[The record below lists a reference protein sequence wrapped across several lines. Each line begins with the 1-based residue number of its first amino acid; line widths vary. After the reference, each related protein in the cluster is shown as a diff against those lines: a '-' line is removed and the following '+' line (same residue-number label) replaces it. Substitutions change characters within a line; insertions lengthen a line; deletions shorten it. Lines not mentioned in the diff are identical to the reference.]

1 MQNEIDISSITWD
14 ETDSSGI
21 DVSSI
26 TWDEE
31 ATQENKFSESKIDIA
46 KDVIGNRMNDV
57 AVGLTQ
63 GAAQAGK
70 AVLGAA
76 DLGLAASNEFS
87 PVTQIRRAAGHD
99 AKAPTIIGGI
109 NEVYGGDL
117 FKEAQTAGDQ
127 LKTPEMQL
135 AKKAVDTGFD
145 EGLIEGA
152 IALGKNPL
160 AISDMAVQSL
170 PQMATLAVAARQ
182 KAAQIFME
190 AGGGEAGKAAIQQA
204 LPMLSKYSLSL
215 EAGQSGGGYAGD
227 KSADGL
233 TPQEL
238 AGAGLSAAGTY
249 AGGTLAR
256 KLGFGDVEAAQI
268 AEKYGVGTMTGLVS
282 NFIKKGA
289 AEAVEETPQSVFE
302 TMGANVGDGKPLME
316 GTGRAA
322 VEGAAAGFATGG
334 AMSLSQRSGGQA
346 STDQTVNG
354 IRPEGFGAQ
363 TAATDMPSR
372 DQFETDADY
381 QAAFNE
387 AMDAKEKQTAEPM
400 TESATV
406 APVEKTQ
413 EEIDHDTEVQKY
425 AEGLKTQ
432 AEKEG
437 IDAEAK
443 AAKDAMTRAE
453 KNMKAVAGLDPS
465 EPGYQAAY
473 QSLSEALALKKAV
486 ASKKA
491 AFDEKVKSVPQGDL
505 MSRDDIVNLN
515 KDAESEMQVSRNLN
529 KQVDEMQSEIDV
541 ANPPDW
547 MSKEDIQAMADKVRE
562 DDRIAANIK
571 AQNNDEQMV
580 ALEPD
585 MVQELTPEEAQR
597 QLDESKLPPAPVAK
611 VIPKKEL
618 KNELKEIPYE
628 WTDIEK
634 GIADAKKMLSSVEDK
649 KKAFELKQ
657 MFATWEKD
665 KSAQKVKE
673 YLDSV
678 PANDSLEPVSIDP
691 AEKAIISIIK
701 SKIPESNTGEPDIE
715 SIPFDK
721 EYNSS
726 VKTTKKAE
734 IKDGHRVN
742 HPYHKQQ
749 LNYIADVI
757 DKSDRKTIFDAI
769 KEYGG
774 IRVGELSNQ
783 FGYGNKELAPL
794 LAKGVA
800 VSNAKK
806 GGSRNMALDDM
817 ATELAQDGW
826 LQLDENGK
834 PDTSDLEDL
843 ILRAMSGEKVY
854 NYNDDANAEFSTV
867 ESRYIAENQD
877 PEYVSKAIRKMNSGG
892 KLTAKEADIISS
904 LLDSMD
910 AELNDTQTPLLMRGN
925 NSDGDITD
933 ETQVPMFMKMASD
946 ARSDLIKQGRVVR
959 ALSFQAETR
968 PELSQKLS
976 EERAKLRSLS
986 SRYWN
991 MAEKRVAPKVP
1002 LSWKAKQK
1010 FNAAKRSLKKS
1021 VDDVKFLLGGKT
1033 KQISI
1038 TFIERKDIAKA
1049 KADEQAMR
1057 DIARKKRP
1065 VPIQKGDNAPLA
1077 MKVDKAE
1084 GKSKQSSE
1092 MKSAIEKALPFLK
1105 GHIEVIDSIEDLG
1118 ADTKDKL
1125 KAIGA
1130 DGTERGL
1137 YDPSTGKAYVF
1148 ASNNVDAGEAIVA
1161 AMHEAVGHKGVY
1173 AVLGKEKSKVLSAL
1187 ANSKDA
1193 GIQKVAD
1200 AVRKTYAKT
1209 LAANEKSYGKAA
1221 SDVMLGAEIVARISE
1236 SNVNIPVIKRV
1247 KLMLADTLSKITGR
1261 NKVESVADVELLLK
1275 RSRDYLKSGAKPT
1288 KPTGGKPVAMKSAKD
1303 AVTDSA
1309 AFKKWFGGSKVVDE
1323 SGNPKVMYH
1332 GTKSSF
1338 DVFRSSSQAKGLLF
1352 FTDDATIASDYATEG
1367 GGYTTMA
1374 DAENRVNLKIFR
1386 EQFPNPTDEDV
1397 AGNLDIGSISTVAE
1411 MDKFED
1417 SLKNGAN
1424 VMPVYVKSIN
1434 PMGSKENPIPWREAE
1449 KLGVDKI
1456 KSMGYDGVWVTEG
1469 KGVALAVVDKK
1480 QIKSATGNNGNFDPE
1495 NDSILAMRRPVDAI
1509 NSITRKPSARRFTAK
1524 ARAFAAKNLT
1534 KERGLTKADYS
1545 ARDEALGIRMEING
1559 VIAPKISQAFQNEW
1573 KKLYGKDDFSKH
1585 PDVIYNVLKFMRGE
1599 KATLPAELQKV
1610 AMMMRN
1616 EIDAASDKVRDV
1628 IKDRVKYSTDAMNAN
1643 SLAAFSQYLT
1653 DAKAISESQLPD
1665 EAKDKQIE
1673 MAAQQAIKEARGD
1686 KNAESQAGLVAQAI
1700 TDISMVQTL
1709 EAGKGS
1715 YLNRAYQAHNDPHW
1729 RSRIIDDTVPYGD
1742 PDHIIDK
1749 KVYDAAAADI
1759 LKANPDATEDEVYN
1773 AISTILLKADSV
1785 ANPMAHLGLS
1795 SEVKKLGVLKR
1806 RKLDDMPGVRR
1817 LLGEYQNPVNIFSTT
1832 LAKQGNIVAAHHFMK
1847 TMRENGLETGL
1858 MSEKQGGANQYQ
1870 IQGGK
1875 GMEPL
1880 SGLWTTVEYGKT
1892 IEAILEKMP
1901 SGAVSRMIL
1910 TAAGAIK
1917 KGKTVFSPSTNAVN
1931 FISNSTASWRNGHL
1945 LNIEQHV
1952 EAIKMVIDY
1961 IKGKQEAVDQVKKL
1975 ASLGVFSESAY
1986 QTELEF
1992 MFEDKVINEYASF
2005 IDKNMPAIL
2014 KGGAKG
2020 TKAAWEVFDKVM
2032 SDSYQMGDTIW
2043 KTSGFLQEVE
2053 RYKGR
2058 GMSQVEAEK
2067 AAAERIKD
2075 TYPTYNRVSAF
2086 VDILKRNPFFS
2097 DFPSFAWEQARTSYH
2112 QAKYI
2117 KQDYEQGYKSDAMR
2131 GVANYLFGIGALP
2144 LLAFAL
2150 SKVNGWDDEEVQ
2162 DYIKMFGADWMR
2174 HGSYILSE
2182 PDEKG
2187 NVTPI
2192 NLGRLNMYD
2201 TQVKMVKSMITAI
2214 RNGDIE
2220 SFVTDPIIIAFK
2232 SLVGIEFTAQAITD
2246 AFDGVD
2252 AYGEKLSDANAS
2264 SSEMAVDRLKY
2275 LFKTLGP
2282 TLITQQGGNLVK
2294 ANASTINEALDKA
2307 GLGSIAVEGATKGRE
2322 FSNKNEA
2329 MSLIGLRTHTDAT
2342 PRVLSRIART
2352 ELSDASRDIG
2362 KVKAL
2367 LSSTD
2372 KVPDAQIQE
2381 YVNDALDNSY
2391 RRKERIAKAAAML
2404 IDKGVEKAL
2413 LADALETANV
2423 KQSDVSKYLRGEV
2436 PEYDP
2441 SKTTLSNMKEAMG
2454 KYNVPRAD
2462 IHHRL
2467 IVFKKAIKEYN
2478 SQKE

>member
-1 MQNEIDISSITWD
+1 MGFDPNQPFDLVDDNQSGFDPNQPFDLVQDEYKNSFADEAKAVGRDVLENTVDVGYDLLGGAVAVPEAAVGVADIFTGGKTGKFLEENVGFRPQEAKNLISGMQSEGRQLAQKEFNAAD
-14 ETDSSGI
+14 GF
-21 DVSSI
+21 
-26 TWDEE
+26 
-31 ATQENKFSESKIDIA
+31 ANKMGVALQNPALIGGAAIGSLPSMGA
-46 KDVIGNRMNDV
+46 GGVIG
-57 AVGLTQ
+57 
-63 GAAQAGK
+63 K
-70 AVLGAA
+70 
-76 DLGLAASNEFS
+76 
-87 PVTQIRRAAGHD
+87 
-99 AKAPTIIGGI
+99 
-109 NEVYGGDL
+109 
-117 FKEAQTAGDQ
+117 
-127 LKTPEMQL
+127 
-135 AKKAVDTGFD
+135 
-145 EGLIEGA
+145 GA
-152 IALGKNPL
+152 IALAPKMSGL
-160 AISDMAVQSL
+160 
-170 PQMATLAVAARQ
+170 VASALGEGVVGAGT
-182 KAAQIFME
+182 AAEGIR
-190 AGGGEAGKAAIQQA
+190 
-204 LPMLSKYSLSL
+204 
-215 EAGQSGGGYAGD
+215 GQTED
-227 KSADGL
+227 RLL
-233 TPQEL
+233 TPEQSAL
-238 AGAGLSAAGTY
+238 AAGTGV
-249 AGGTLAR
+249 ATSAFSLLGGKLAKQFGIADADTLLVGAASNPMAR
-256 KLGFGDVEAAQI
+256 KAISKAAVQGFVSE
-268 AEKYGVGTMTGLVS
+268 GLL
-282 NFIKKGA
+282 
-289 AEAVEETPQSVFE
+289 EELPQSVSE
-302 TMGANVGDGKPLME
+302 QILQNQALGRPLDE
-316 GTGRAA
+316 GVDDAA
-322 VEGAAAGFATGG
+322 VMGI
-334 AMSLSQRSGGQA
+334 LSGGVTGSAVGGYNAGGNQDT
-346 STDQTVNG
+346 TDQTVNG
-354 IRPEGFGAQ
+354 IRPEGFGDQ
-363 TAATDMPSR
+363 PATDMPSR

-486 ASKKA
+486 ESKKV
-491 AFDEKVKSVPQGDL
+491 AFDEKVKSVPDAAISDAEL
-505 MSRDDIVNLN
+505 AVNEAD
-515 KDAESEMQVSRNLN
+515 KDADVSRNL
-529 KQVDEMQSEIDV
+529 
-541 ANPPDW
+541 
-547 MSKEDIQAMADKVRE
+547 DIQVEDMMAE
-562 DDRIAANIK
+562 IAAQEN
-571 AQNNDEQMV
+571 A
-580 ALEPD
+580 PD
-585 MVQELTPEEAQR
+585 SYDAAEDKPV
-597 QLDESKLPPAPVAK
+597 ESKPIKTESFV
-611 VIPKKEL
+611 
-618 KNELKEIPYE
+618 
-628 WTDIEK
+628 
-634 GIADAKKMLSSVEDK
+634 G
-649 KKAFELKQ
+649 
-657 MFATWEKD
+657 
-665 KSAQKVKE
+665 
-673 YLDSV
+673 
-678 PANDSLEPVSIDP
+678 SLEPTKIPLDQLSLSKDIPQFKSGANERGIVEPLQGKFDPVGVGPIQVWRRKDGKLEVISGRHRFDLANRDPDTNEILAQVHDEASGFDAKQAAALDSILNIRENQGKVKDYVTYFRNTGTTKESAEQQGILGRKLGQRAWEINDGGSDALVASLDNDQITEEAAYQIAKAAPKDEGLQALGIKALQEGKSISVAANMMQAVKAIGSEGAGTVDMFGFDDSAMKMAESMAKVAAKRQREIQQRVAAVSGAAKNPELAAKEGVSVKDPKAVLAKIEELKKEKERWDSWSTDPELVASIKNEIDP
-691 AEKAIISIIK
+691 ERFSL
-701 SKIPESNTGEPDIE
+701 GE
-715 SIPFDK
+715 
-721 EYNSS
+721 N
-726 VKTTKKAE
+726 
-734 IKDGHRVN
+734 KD
-742 HPYHKQQ
+742 
-749 LNYIADVI
+749 
-757 DKSDRKTIFDAI
+757 
-769 KEYGG
+769 E
-774 IRVGELSNQ
+774 
-783 FGYGNKELAPL
+783 
-794 LAKGVA
+794 
-800 VSNAKK
+800 
-806 GGSRNMALDDM
+806 
-817 ATELAQDGW
+817 
-826 LQLDENGK
+826 
-834 PDTSDLEDL
+834 
-843 ILRAMSGEKVY
+843 
-854 NYNDDANAEFSTV
+854 
-867 ESRYIAENQD
+867 
-877 PEYVSKAIRKMNSGG
+877 
-892 KLTAKEADIISS
+892 
-904 LLDSMD
+904 
-910 AELNDTQTPLLMRGN
+910 
-925 NSDGDITD
+925 DGDITD

-968 PELSQKLS
+968 PELSQKLT
-976 EERAKLRSLS
+976 EERAKLRALS
-986 SRYWN
+986 NRYWN
-991 MAEKRVAPKVP
+991 MAERRTAPKVE

-1021 VDDVKFLLGGKT
+1021 IDDVKFLLGGKT
-1033 KQISI
+1033 KQRSI

-1049 KADEQAMR
+1049 EADEKAMR
-1057 DIARKKRP
+1057 DIAREKRP
-1065 VPIQKGDNAPLA
+1065 APTQKGDNTPLA
-1077 MKVDKAE
+1077 MKADKAA
-1084 GKSKQSSE
+1084 GKKT
-1092 MKSAIEKALPFLK
+1092 SAEIKAAIDKAMPYMK
-1105 GHIEVIDSIEDLG
+1105 GHVEVIDSVADLDEDVQNQ
-1118 ADTKDKL
+1118 L

-1130 DGTERGL
+1130 DGTERGVYL
-1137 YDPSTGKAYVF
+1137 PKQNKAYVF
-1148 ASNNVDAGEAIVA
+1148 ASNNRDAGEAIVA
-1161 AMHEAVGHKGVY
+1161 AMHEVVGHKGVY

-1200 AVRKTYAKT
+1200 AVRRTYAES
-1209 LAANEKSYGKAA
+1209 LDAIEKSYGKAA
-1221 SDVMLGAEIVARISE
+1221 SDAMLGAEIVARISE

-1261 NKVESVADVELLLK
+1261 SKVESVADVELLLK

-1288 KPTGGKPVAMKSAKD
+1288 KPTGGKPVAMKVSKD

-1309 AFKKWFGGSKVVDE
+1309 AFKKWFGDSKVVDE
-1323 SGNPKVMYH
+1323 NGKPLVVYH
-1332 GTKSSF
+1332 GTRESF
-1338 DVFRSSSQAKGLLF
+1338 DEFDISQIGQTDQGEYGQGFYFAKDPNESSW
-1352 FTDDATIASDYATEG
+1352 YAG
-1367 GGYTTMA
+1367 
-1374 DAENRVNLKIFR
+1374 
-1386 EQFPNPTDEDV
+1386 TDEMMGDQDT
-1397 AGNLDIGSISTVAE
+1397 GG
-1411 MDKFED
+1411 
-1417 SLKNGAN
+1417 N
-1424 VMPVYVKSIN
+1424 VMPVYLSLRNPYIVKHGGFGKTIDTV
-1434 PMGSKENPIPWREAE
+1434 
-1449 KLGVDKI
+1449 KL
-1456 KSMGYDGVWVTEG
+1456 KSDGYDGVIAIDDNGIFVEL
-1469 KGVALAVVDKK
+1469 VAFKPN
-1480 QIKSATGNNGNFDPE
+1480 QIKSATGNNGGFDPK
-1495 NDSILAMRRPVDAI
+1495 NDSILMMRSPKDAAQEAI
-1509 NSITRKPSARRFTAK
+1509 NSITRKPTARRFTAK
-1524 ARAFAAKNLT
+1524 AMSFAARNLT
-1534 KERGLTKADYS
+1534 KERGLTAADYS

-1559 VIAPKISQAFQNEW
+1559 VIAPKVSQAFQNEW

-1585 PDVIYNVLKFMRGE
+1585 PDIIYNVLKFMRGE

-1653 DAKAISESQLPD
+1653 DAKAISESQLPE

-1759 LKANPDATEDEVYN
+1759 LKANADATEDEIYN

-1795 SEVKKLGVLKR
+1795 SEIKKLGVLKR

-1917 KGKTVFSPSTNAVN
+1917 KGKTVLSPSTAAVN
-1931 FISNSTASWRNGHL
+1931 LISNFTASWRNGH
-1945 LNIEQHV
+1945 IGGVEQHAK
-1952 EAIKMVIDY
+1952 AISLVWKYIHGDKAAIDT
-1961 IKGKQEAVDQVKKL
+1961 VKRM
-1975 ASLGVFSESAY
+1975 ADLGIFSESAY
-1986 QTELEF
+1986 QTEFDF
-1992 MFEDKVINEYASF
+1992 MFEDKAINEYASF
-2005 IDKNMPAIL
+2005 IDKNMPEIL
-2014 KGGAKG
+2014 KNGV
-2020 TKAAWEVFDKVM
+2020 KAGSSLWKKIDDGM
-2032 SDSYQMGDTIW
+2032 SHFYQGSDTIW

-2117 KQDYEQGYKSDAMR
+2117 KQDFEQGYKADAIR
-2131 GVANYLFGIGALP
+2131 GVANYAFGIGALP
-2144 LLAFAL
+2144 VLAWAL
-2150 SKVNGWDDEEVQ
+2150 SAANGWDDEEVQ

-2214 RNGDIE
+2214 RNGDME